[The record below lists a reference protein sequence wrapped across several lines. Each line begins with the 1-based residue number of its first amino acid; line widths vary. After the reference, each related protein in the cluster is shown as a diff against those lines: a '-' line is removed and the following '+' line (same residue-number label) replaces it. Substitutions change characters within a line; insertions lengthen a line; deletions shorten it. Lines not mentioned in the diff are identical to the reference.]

1 MGLNGRSGRARI
13 RRALTLALTA
23 SAAPAF
29 AQDAPVPANAD
40 PAAPAAQTAA
50 ASGGARSYTP
60 ADFARFAPRSA
71 LDMLNRVPG
80 FAIDEGDTSRRG
92 LGQATGNVL
101 INGERFL
108 GRSTDIFTELGRI
121 SAANVVRI
129 EIVDGATLNV
139 SGLTG
144 QVANVVTASGRLS
157 GNFAWRPQV
166 RARRTPA
173 RLLDGEVSIS
183 GAIGGTQ
190 YTLSLSN
197 ESRRNGNAG
206 PEIVFTP
213 DGAIIDRRT
222 EALFVNV
229 ERPRI
234 GGSLRRA
241 FNDGSVLNLSGGFEL
256 YHSDVG
262 EDGIRIGPGQPDRE
276 RIIREIEREHNYE
289 LGGDYEFAL
298 GGGRLKLI
306 GSHRFEHSPFT
317 QTLIQRYADGRP
329 VLGERFSQVADEAE
343 TIARAEYRWRGG
355 GADWQISAEG
365 ALNRLDIENG
375 LAVLNPGGDF
385 VAVPFPNAEGKVE
398 EQRAETILTYG
409 RPLSSSLTLQASI
422 GGEYSRLSQSGASGQ
437 TRSFVRPK
445 GFLNL
450 AWRPQDDL
458 DVSARLERRVGQ
470 LNFFD
475 FVASTNVSGGT
486 VNAGNADL
494 VPPQSWD
501 AQVQVTHGLGPWG
514 NATARLYGRL
524 ISDVVDIVPIGQT
537 GQAPGNLDGVAR
549 VYGLQWT
556 STFNFDPLGWRG
568 ARLDMNLQFQRT
580 SLADSLTGRR
590 RPINENMTREV
601 QVNFRHD
608 VPGTAWAWG
617 ASANQYRQSQGF
629 RLDQSFRSLDTPGTV
644 GLFVEHKDVMGLTV
658 RAAVDNI
665 FDSRET
671 FRRTFFDGRRNL
683 TNSNVLFTEYRD
695 RDFGPIFT
703 LSISGT
709 I

>member
-1 MGLNGRSGRARI
+1 MMKPHETMAGAWR
-13 RRALTLALTA
+13 TLAISLMA

-29 AQDAPVPANAD
+29 AQDADVPPRTALSAD
-40 PAAPAAQTAA
+40 GEAAAAPEGPRTYAP
-50 ASGGARSYTP
+50 G
-60 ADFARFAPRSA
+60 DFVRFAPRSA
-71 LDMLNRVPG
+71 LDMLQRVPG

-108 GRSTDIFTELGRI
+108 GRSTNIFTELRQI

-129 EIVDGATLNV
+129 EIVDGASLNV

-144 QVANVVTASGRLS
+144 QVANVVTASRQLS
-157 GNFAWRPQV
+157 GNFAWRPQI
-166 RARRTPA
+166 RARRTPV
-173 RLLDGEVSIS
+173 RLLDGEVSVT
-183 GAIGGTQ
+183 GAIGSTQ
-190 YTLSLSN
+190 YTLSARN
-197 ESRRNGNAG
+197 QSRRNGNAG

-213 DGAIIDRRT
+213 DGEIIDRRV
-222 EALFVNV
+222 EELFVNV
-229 ERPRI
+229 EQPRI
-234 GGSLRRA
+234 AGSIRRA
-241 FNDGSVLNLSGGFEL
+241 FGDGSLLNLSGGFEL

-262 EDGIRIGPGQPDRE
+262 EDGTRSGPGQADRA
-276 RIIREIEREHNYE
+276 RTVREIEREYNYDF
-289 LGGDYEFAL
+289 GGDYEFAL

-317 QTLIQRYADGRP
+317 QTLVETYADGSP
-329 VLGERFSQVADEAE
+329 TLGQRFTQVADEAE
-343 TIARAEYRWRGG
+343 TILRAEYRWRGG
-355 GADWQISAEG
+355 GDWQVSVEG
-365 ALNRLDIENG
+365 ALNSLDIQNG
-375 LAVLNPGGDF
+375 LQVLDPGGDF
-385 VAVPFPNAEGKVE
+385 VPVPFPNAEGKVE
-398 EQRAETILTYG
+398 EQRAEAVLTYG
-409 RPLSSSLTLQASI
+409 RPLASNLILQASL
-422 GGEYSRLSQSGASGQ
+422 GGEYSEISQSGPNGQ
-437 TRSFVRPK
+437 TRGFFRPK

-450 AWRPQDDL
+450 AWRPRDDL
-458 DVSARLERRVGQ
+458 DISARIERQVGQ

-494 VPPQSWD
+494 VPPQSWN
-501 AQVQVTHGLGPWG
+501 AQIQATRNLGPWG
-514 NATARLYGRL
+514 TATARVYGRL
-524 ISDVVDIVPIGQT
+524 ISDVVDVVPIGPT
-537 GQAPGNLDGVAR
+537 GQAPGNLDGLAR

-580 SLADSLTGRR
+580 SLEDALTGLR
-590 RPINENMTREV
+590 RPINDNMTRRLEV
-601 QVNFRHD
+601 NLRHD

-617 ASANQYRQSQGF
+617 ASAFQYRQSQGF
-629 RLDQSFRSLDTPGTV
+629 RLDQSSRSLDTPGTI

-658 RAAVDNI
+658 RATVDNI

-671 FRRTFFDGRRNL
+671 FRRTFFDGRRNPA
-683 TNSNVLFTEYRD
+683 NSNVAFTEYRD
-695 RDFGPIFT
+695 RDVGPIFT